1 MCAQALVNGEEQDMR
16 NIPESQRGVKAA
28 KCFAIV
34 TSDEFTRAVMA

>member
-28 KCFAIV
+28 NV
-34 TSDEFTRAVMA
+34 SPS